1 MARKKSEK
9 IIYMQDQSTLQ
20 DDTELRQIKSKKF
33 LKFSYKIFKVKNN

>member
-20 DDTELRQIKSKKF
+20 DDTELQQIKSKKF
-33 LKFSYKIFKVKNN
+33 FKFHTKIFKVKNN